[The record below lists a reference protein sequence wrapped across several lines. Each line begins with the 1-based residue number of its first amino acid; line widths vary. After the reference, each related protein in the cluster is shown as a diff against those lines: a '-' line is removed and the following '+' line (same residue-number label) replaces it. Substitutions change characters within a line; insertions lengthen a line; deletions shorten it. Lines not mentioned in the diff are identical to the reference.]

1 MEGCDHSQAATRN
14 QKRCAVLPGASVV
27 SAACW
32 HLEGLLASTAMAEL
46 FSIVFFFHKLK
57 TLIYLIV
64 PQNSRST
71 WLH

>member
-46 FSIVFFFHKLK
+46 FSIVFFFF
-57 TLIYLIV
+57 I
-64 PQNSRST
+64 N
-71 WLH
+71 